1 MTPCPCLHKAL
12 HVSLRFHVTSGNFH
26 FILGNH
32 LSKAARNESVT
43 FVVCGV
49 SSNQVHIQSSR
60 FSLSAQRPRIYQDV
74 ESEVFSSSTEIRI
87 YQDVESE
94 VSSPAQRPG
103 SARTWNQK
111 FPHQHRDPDLPGRG
125 IRSVLTSTEARVCQD
140 ADSGADRCLLREALL
155 PMEPCVLQTQGC

>member
-60 FSLSAQRPRIYQDV
+60 FSLSAQRPRIYQAV

-103 SARTWNQK
+103 SARTRTQEQTGVSCVRLCYQWSRVFCRHRAARFTQK
-111 FPHQHRDPDLPGRG
+111 PLAPGC
-125 IRSVLTSTEARVCQD
+125 SANTTNML
-140 ADSGADRCLLREALL
+140 AL
-155 PMEPCVLQTQGC
+155 MH